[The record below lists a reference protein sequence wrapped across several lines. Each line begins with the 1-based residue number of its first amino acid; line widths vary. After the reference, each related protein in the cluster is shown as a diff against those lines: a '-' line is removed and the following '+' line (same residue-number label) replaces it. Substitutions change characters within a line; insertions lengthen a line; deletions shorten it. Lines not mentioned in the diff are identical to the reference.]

1 MPDLPE
7 IDLAQIAD
15 PTVRQIVL
23 QLLNVIETLHAETE
37 RLRAENQRLRDE
49 LARLQGGSGRP
60 TFPAPRR
67 PAVDYSSERERRTPR
82 PTPPPREPAPI
93 DRTESLAVA
102 REHLPPDAVFKGY
115 VRAVVRDLVIRAE
128 TVCFAREKWYSPATR
143 RTYLAPLPPGY
154 AGRIGP
160 GVRTLALTLAHGGL
174 MSQANVR
181 AVVGSVGVPVSAGW
195 LAGLLGDAAGRF
207 RAEAQAVTVAGLAS
221 SPWQHLDD
229 TGTRVAGV
237 NHHCHILT
245 NPLYTAYTT
254 TPRKDRLTVR
264 DVLHPGQ
271 PRRYRYDDTAVAG
284 LAAAA
289 LPAAARRALTHLP
302 PDRVLDEA
310 TVERWFATHLPQAGQ
325 QTRQTIVEALV
336 LAADR
341 ACRDGPGVRLLVTDE
356 APQFAGVTA
365 ERALCWVHLGR
376 AIRQLTPRAP
386 CFRTAQAE
394 VLTRFWDYYRELQAY
409 QAQPSAGEAQRLER
423 GFAALFA
430 TETGYAGLDKL
441 LARARAAKDEFLAV
455 LRHPEVPLHNNPAEL
470 GARRRVRKRD
480 VSFGPRTEAGTQAW
494 DTFQT
499 LAATTAK
506 LGLSFAD
513 YLRDRVTGTQAVPPL
528 ADLIRERAQALPLG
542 ASWDSPALTPDS

>member
-1 MPDLPE
+1 MPTLPE
-7 IDLAQIAD
+7 IDPAQIAD
-15 PTVRQIVL
+15 PAVRQIVL
-23 QLLNVIETLHAETE
+23 RLLNLVETLHAEAE

-67 PAVDYSSERERRTPR
+67 SVTDYSSEQERRAPR
-82 PTPPPREPAPI
+82 PARPPRESAPI
-93 DRTESLAVA
+93 DRTESLAVE
-102 REHLPPDAVFKGY
+102 RDRLPPDAVFKGY
-115 VRAVVRDLVIRAE
+115 ASVVVRDLVIRAE
-128 TVCFAREKWYSPATR
+128 TVCFVRERWYSPATR
-143 RTYLAPLPPGY
+143 QTYLAPLPPGY
-154 AGRIGP
+154 SGRIGP

-181 AVVGSVGVPVSAGW
+181 AVVGGLGVPVSAGW
-195 LAGLLGDAAGRF
+195 LAGLLGDEAGRF
-207 RAEAQAVTVAGLAS
+207 RTEAQAVGAAGLAS

-229 TGTRVAGV
+229 TGTRVNGG
-237 NHHCHILT
+237 NHHCHVVA

-254 TPRKDRLTVR
+254 TPRKDRLTAR

-271 PRRYRYDDTAVAG
+271 PRRYLYDAAAAAS

-302 PDRVLDEA
+302 PDRALDEA
-310 TVERWFATHLPQAGQ
+310 AMARWFAAHLPRVGQ
-325 QTRQTIVEALV
+325 QARQVIAEALV

-341 ACRDGPGVRLLVTDE
+341 ACRDGPGVQLLVTDE

-376 AIRQLTPRAP
+376 AIRQLTPQAP
-386 CFRTAQAE
+386 CFQTAQTE
-394 VLTRFWDYYRELQAY
+394 LLDRFWRYYRELQAY
-409 QAQPSAGEAQRLER
+409 SAQPRAAEAARLAT
-423 GFAALFA
+423 GFDALFG

-480 VSFGPRTEAGTQAW
+480 VSFGPRTAGGTQAW

-506 LGLSFAD
+506 LGVSFVD
-513 YLRDRVTGTQAVPPL
+513 YIRDRVTGAQAVPPL
-528 ADLIRERAQALPLG
+528 ADLIRQRAAALNLG
-542 ASWDSPALTPDS
+542 ASWNPPALTPDQ